1 MTGKFVTFEGCE
13 GVGKSTQVKKLKEYL
28 ASRGINAVFT
38 REPGGTPISEQ
49 IRTII
54 LDPENK
60 SMDDVTELMLY
71 AAARR
76 QHTQEFI
83 KPRLENGETVICDR
97 YIDSTTAYQGYARG
111 LGSETVENLNALA
124 VGDVNID
131 LTIFLDL
138 PPERAFDRKGGR
150 DEGDRLENEKMEFHK
165 RVYDGFCKIA
175 EKYPGRVVRVDA
187 SGSKQQTHEKIIKT
201 LIERGIIPA
210 ENDK

>member
-54 LDPENK
+54 LDPEIK